1 MATVTTTITTKK
13 FKDLDLNFNIHP
25 VKKDINRHYD
35 EMAIINSV
43 KNLVLTN
50 HYERLFQPD
59 LGSNVRRFLFENIDI
74 ITATAIE
81 REITL
86 VVQNYE
92 PRVRLAR
99 TTVVPDFDNN
109 GFSVT
114 MEFFIINKT
123 ESVSINFLL
132 ERIR

>member
-1 MATVTTTITTKK
+1 
-13 FKDLDLNFNIHP
+13 
-25 VKKDINRHYD
+25 
-35 EMAIINSV
+35 MAIINSV

-81 REITL
+81 REISL

-123 ESVSINFLL
+123 ESVTINFLL

>member
-81 REITL
+81 REISL

-123 ESVSINFLL
+123 ESVTINFLL